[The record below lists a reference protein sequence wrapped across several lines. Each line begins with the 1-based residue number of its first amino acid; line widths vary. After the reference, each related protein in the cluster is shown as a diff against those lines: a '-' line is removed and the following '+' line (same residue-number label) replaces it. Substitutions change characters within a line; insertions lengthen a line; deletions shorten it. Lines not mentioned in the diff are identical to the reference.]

1 MNDSKQRPGGTQGLA
16 PLRAVLPYVARY
28 KGLIGAWLVF
38 LALSSA
44 ATLVLPFAVR
54 QMIDH
59 GFSASDA
66 AYIDRYFVALF
77 GVALVLALATAA
89 RFFFVSMLG
98 ERVTADLRKALYDHL
113 LRLDMG
119 YFESTRTGEV
129 LSRLTTDTEL
139 VQQVVG
145 SSASVAVRSAVTLVG
160 ASVLLILTSPKL
172 AGYAA
177 LVIPLVVLPM
187 VLFGRRVRGL
197 SRQSQDRIAD
207 SSAVAS
213 ETLNA
218 IQTIQAYV
226 REPAE
231 SARFGDA
238 VNRTLATARRRIRTR
253 SLLTALVIVLVFGA
267 ITLVLWVGA
276 KGVLA
281 GTLSAGVLSQFVLY
295 AVMAAGSVGALTEVW
310 GDVQRA
316 AGAMERV
323 GELLA
328 TQSAIQEPDRP
339 ATTFRP
345 VRGRLAFENVVFH
358 YPSRPNAPALHDFSL
373 AIEPGET
380 VALVGPS
387 GAGKSTVFQL
397 LLRFY
402 DPQSGRITLDGTD
415 LRATPLG
422 ELRGAIALVPQDT
435 VIFGASALDNLR
447 LGKPEAS
454 VEQVHAAARAAEAH
468 EFLSAQPEGYDTYL
482 GERGV
487 RLSGGQQQRIA
498 IGRAI
503 LKDAPVLLLDE
514 ATSSLDAQSESAIKQ
529 ALERLMQGRTTLI
542 IAHRLATV
550 LKADRIVVMDGGRV
564 VAQGRHAELVAQGG
578 LYSELARL
586 QFSDSLSRPVV

>member
-415 LRATPLG
+415 LRAMPLG

-468 EFLSAQPEGYDTYL
+468 EFLSAQPGGYDTYL